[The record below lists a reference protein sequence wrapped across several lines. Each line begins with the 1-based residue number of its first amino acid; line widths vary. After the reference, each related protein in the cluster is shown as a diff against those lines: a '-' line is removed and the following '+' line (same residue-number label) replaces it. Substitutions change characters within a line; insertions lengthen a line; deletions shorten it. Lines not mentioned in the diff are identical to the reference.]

1 MTDRKRVYPMQP
13 PMLQPVVA
21 VAYNEIIEDLHAQ
34 LQIMRLERVRIARV
48 LDTFAHSELSMLSIQ
63 PVLELAR
70 ELHGGD

>member
-1 MTDRKRVYPMQP
+1 MTDRGRVYPMHPAAQT
-13 PMLQPVVA
+13 LLA
-21 VAYNEIIEDLHAQ
+21 DAYNEIIEDLHAQ
-34 LQIMRLERVRIARV
+34 LQLARLERVRIARV